1 MTIDQQIQE
10 RRASQ
15 RSRCLK
21 GARIVFGNGNSTLAC
36 RIRNQSENGLRLAAN
51 ETGYVPKTFT
61 LMPDGATQG
70 QMCQVT
76 WRSPTDIGVAVI
88 ADAQRSKKG
97 NNHGNRRKQQMAERY
112 PI

>member
-1 MTIDQQIQE
+1 MKLPAVIAAVRAQYRLDWDGLHGSAHWE
-10 RRASQ
+10 RVR
-15 RSRCLK
+15 
-21 GARIVFGNGNSTLAC
+21 
-36 RIRNQSENGLRLAAN
+36 ENGLRLAAN

-112 PI
+112 PV